1 MLTKHPRQM
10 YFCFFLCTV
19 LTNISVAVHSANT
32 CVGPGRPCSSTEKEL
47 LSLLGLPEDVSDAQ
61 IIQTLDISGPRRL
74 FVMSLVRYRK
84 IYPATSKLIEIVNDD
99 EVIVFERIAAAEAL
113 CDFANKEW
121 VGTIKSLSLDPNSIV
136 ARTTLK
142 IKVAGLLARAGD
154 YSQFEIV
161 AGAIGDSRK
170 YVRFSGI
177 CELANFRHKTDPV
190 TDLAV
195 ELLLSVAT
203 TDPEF
208 GLRKMAIYSL
218 EKIAKEKPQ
227 IIPNLIHALEANRDS
242 PDKYLGITSRVMLKI
257 YGPKRNEKES
267 KQP

>member
-1 MLTKHPRQM
+1 MFAKCPRKM
-10 YFCFFLCTV
+10 VSCFFLCSLLINMSMATDIRK
-19 LTNISVAVHSANT
+19 TPT
-32 CVGPGRPCSSTEKEL
+32 GRRPCVQPEKDFL
-47 LSLLGLPEDVSDAQ
+47 ILLGLREDVNDAE
-61 IIQTLDISGPRRL
+61 IIQQLDILEKQPFAMG
-74 FVMSLVRYRK
+74 VITNRK
-84 IYPATSKLIEIVNDD
+84 IYSATPKLLQIVNDANAF
-99 EVIVFERIAAAEAL
+99 IPSKICAASTL
-113 CDFANKEW
+113 CYLGNKEW
-121 VGTIKSLSLDPNSIV
+121 MPIIKAISLDPNGIV
-136 ARTTLK
+136 ARSTLK

-177 CELANFRHKTDPV
+177 CELANFRRKTDPV